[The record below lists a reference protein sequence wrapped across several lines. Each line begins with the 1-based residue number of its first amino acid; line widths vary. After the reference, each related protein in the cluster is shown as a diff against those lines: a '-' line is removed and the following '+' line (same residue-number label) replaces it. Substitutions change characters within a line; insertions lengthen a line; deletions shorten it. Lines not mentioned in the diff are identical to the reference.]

1 VDLKPNFGE
10 NPEEDALE
18 TKEADSKLLKLP

>member
-18 TKEADSKLLKLP
+18 MREVDSKLLKLP